1 MFLPRRLDHN
11 WLYDRYFVT
20 KLPAVWIKRNRYLGE
35 KRDSSSSSLSFS
47 PLLLSIAPLRRQ
59 SPVAV
64 VLWTRSPSCGETKCR
79 SKPDS
84 LTCRDDGRWLIRDWS
99 LRVIR
104 RSTIR
109 KLPTHRVIAATCFE
123 TKWPCSLLSILL
135 PHDVFPSHFLVDS
148 IPSFLA
154 SCPSFCPPCP
164 LLFHL
169 LRLKAK
175 GR

>member
-1 MFLPRRLDHN
+1 MKSLLE
-11 WLYDRYFVT
+11 
-20 KLPAVWIKRNRYLGE
+20 GE
-35 KRDSSSSSLSFS
+35 ERDSSPSLLLSLLILFS
-47 PLLLSIAPLRRQ
+47 PLPLCSSPLRRQ
-59 SPVAV
+59 PLVAI
-64 VLWTRSPSCGETKCR
+64 VLWTRSPSCGEAKCR

-109 KLPTHRVIAATCFE
+109 KLPTHRVIAATCSE

-135 PHDVFPSHFLVDS
+135 SRYAFPSHFLVDS
-148 IPSFLA
+148 IPSFFA
-154 SCPSFCPPCP
+154 PFSSFYPACP

-169 LRLKAK
+169 LSLEARA
-175 GR
+175 R